1 MAKWLGLI
9 VKTMPYSGT
18 KFDNLIKNYIIEQY
32 DPMSKILDI
41 GAGAGKYGKLLN
53 FHFGN
58 IDAI

>member
-1 MAKWLGLI
+1 
-9 VKTMPYSGT
+9 MPYSGT
-18 KFDNLIKNYIIEQY
+18 KFDNLIKNYIIERY

-53 FHFGN
+53 SYFGN